1 MTFKHKLS
9 RRLALLRNVL
19 LLGLGVAAA
28 CDLQQLMGLLQSLV
42 VSVTV
47 SPAAPSVLV
56 GATAVATVGSSG
68 LVTGMAAGTAT
79 ITATSEGKS
88 GTARASVGNRPVAS
102 VTVSPAAPSVTVGG
116 TVQLAATPLD
126 ASGTPLSGR
135 VVTWA
140 TSSAAVATVGSSGL
154 VTGMAAGTATITA
167 TSEGQS
173 GTAAI

>member
-56 GATAVATVGSSG
+56 GATAQ
-68 LVTGMAAGTAT
+68 LTAT
-79 ITATSEGKS
+79 PKDAN
-88 GTARASVGNRPVAS
+88 GN
-102 VTVSPAAPSVTVGG
+102 
-116 TVQLAATPLD
+116 PL
-126 ASGTPLSGR
+126 TGR
-135 VVTWA
+135 TVTWA
-140 TSSAAVATVGSSGL
+140 SSAPAVATVSSTGL
-154 VTGMAAGTATITA
+154 R
-167 TSEGQS
+167 SEERRVGEE
-173 GTAAI
+173 